1 MIDLLT
7 TSAGADLAQLAFQAW
22 ARGEQTGLYDD
33 YKALLSDSF
42 RLFSHPLLGRFIES
56 EALTGMLA
64 LIAEREKTPNQ
75 LVFSNVGMASR
86 ENTFLFQFDSA
97 GTVSGGGGY
106 HGYNIIGLVV
116 EEGQITGFREYF
128 GHIDPQWFR

>member
-1 MIDLLT
+1 MIDQLT
-7 TSAGADLAQLAFQAW
+7 TSAGADVAQLAFQAW

-56 EALTGMLA
+56 EALACMLA

-75 LVFSNVGMASR
+75 LVFSNIGMASG
-86 ENTFLFQFDSA
+86 ENTFLFQFDSV
-97 GTVSGGGGY
+97 GTVSGGFSY
-106 HGYNIIGLVV
+106 QGYNIIGFVV
-116 EEGQITGFREYF
+116 EDGRVTGFREYF
-128 GHIDPQWFR
+128 GHIDPQWFK

>member
-1 MIDLLT
+1 MIDQLT
-7 TSAGADLAQLAFQAW
+7 TFAGADVAQLAFQAW
-22 ARGEQTGLYDD
+22 ARGEQTGFYDD

-75 LVFSNVGMASR
+75 LVFSDVRMAAR

-97 GTVSGGGGY
+97 GTVSGGFSY
-106 HGYNIIGLVV
+106 QGYNIIGLVV
-116 EEGQITGFREYF
+116 GDGRITGFREYF
-128 GHIDPQWFR
+128 GHIDTQWFR